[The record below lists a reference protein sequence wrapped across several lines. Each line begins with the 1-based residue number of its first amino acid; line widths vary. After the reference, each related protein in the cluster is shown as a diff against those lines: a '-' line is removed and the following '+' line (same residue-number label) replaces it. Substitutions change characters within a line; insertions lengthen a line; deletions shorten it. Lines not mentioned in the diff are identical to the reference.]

1 MTDTFQSNRF
11 VGESITSVGST
22 TGTPTLVPAN
32 RYYSEEFAQAERDKL
47 WPRVW
52 LLACSLDHVANPGDF
67 FEYRLNE
74 ISVVITRDRNG
85 ELHAFQNVCSHR
97 GNMLCTGAGSGLS
110 NIRCPYHGWTYSLNG
125 ALRGVPSRE
134 GFGEIDLGP
143 LALSPVKVDTWGEL
157 VFINL
162 DNDAMELHEY
172 LHPMPEHSAWLG
184 LNNYRCQAMV
194 RVKAPANWKVVVDGF
209 SETYHIQ
216 MLHREM
222 MPSFD
227 DVNSPQEIWGHTT
240 LCVQHFGVPSP
251 RVANAEPEQVWNS
264 FVLNMGGR
272 VNAKPGDSVPELADG
287 QEMRDVLVSR
297 IRDVQTEQ
305 GNDVSHFSDDQLIDI
320 AQYNFF
326 PNSAMIISPD
336 IFQVWSVTPGTTTG
350 TSEFFILSMNRVA
363 SPDEPRK
370 QPPIIDM
377 EYGDTEPL
385 GLILNQDLGILRR
398 TQQGLQQPGFTHMS
412 LSSEEARII
421 NTHRQ
426 LERYLEIEPSELTG
440 GPTFG

>member
-1 MTDTFQSNRF
+1 MADPAKSTRLI
-11 VGESITSVGST
+11 GETIASVGST
-22 TGTPTLVPAN
+22 TGTPTLVPAA

-52 LLACSLDHVANPGDF
+52 LLACSLDHVAHPGDF
-67 FEYRLNE
+67 FECRLNE
-74 ISVVITRDRNG
+74 LSVVITRDRHG
-85 ELHAFQNVCSHR
+85 HLHAFQNVCSHR
-97 GNMLCTGAGSGLS
+97 GNMLCTGAGSGLR

-134 GFGEIDLGP
+134 GFGDMDLGA
-143 LALSPVKVDTWGEL
+143 LALPPVKVGTWGGL

-162 DNDAMELHEY
+162 DNDAIKLHEY
-172 LHPMPEHSAWLG
+172 LHPVPEHADWLG
-184 LNNYRCQAMV
+184 LDSYRCQAMI
-194 RVKAPANWKVVVDGF
+194 RIKAPANWKVVVDGF
-209 SETYHIQ
+209 SETYHTQ
-216 MLHREM
+216 MLHHEM

-240 LCVQHFGVPSP
+240 LSVQHFGVPSP
-251 RVANAEPEQVWNS
+251 RVANPEPELVWNS
-264 FVLNMGGR
+264 FILNMGGR
-272 VNAKPGDSVPELADG
+272 VNAKPGDPVPELADG

-297 IRDVQTEQ
+297 IRDVQAEQ
-305 GNDVSHFSDDQLIDI
+305 GNDVSRFSDDQLIDVT
-320 AQYNFF
+320 QYNFF

-336 IFQVWSVTPGTTTG
+336 IFQVWSVTPGATTG
-350 TSEFFILSMNRVA
+350 TSDFFILSMTRVA
-363 SPDEPRK
+363 SSDEART

-385 GLILNQDLGILRR
+385 GLIMNQDLGILRR
-398 TQQGLQQPGFTHMS
+398 TQQGLQQPGFTHLS

-426 LERYLEIEPSELTG
+426 LERYLEIEPSELSG